1 MKHQINSRL
10 KNIMVFCAGAGN
22 AVYEWTEGRLKR
34 RQKSPFSKTSGD
46 AHVWTGT
53 TLYWTNSNK

>member
-1 MKHQINSRL
+1 MKHQLNGRL
-10 KNIMVFCAGAGN
+10 KNIMVLSAGAGKSRLR
-22 AVYEWTEGRLKR
+22 VDGRLKR
-34 RQKSPFSKTSGD
+34 RKKSPFSKISGD